1 MMKFLESV
9 KARVFFILATGSLSG
24 AAMATET
31 GLGAGGAGTIVGE
44 DSFDSFEATLLS
56 WANGPLGVGLA
67 ITALIIGGGLG
78 LIRAS
83 PMPALAGI
91 ALAAFFAWGPGII
104 VSMVGSGATL

>member
-1 MMKFLESV
+1 MFKFLENL
-9 KARVFFILATGSLSG
+9 KMKVFLVLATGSISQ
-24 AAMATET
+24 AALATET
-31 GLGAGGAGTIVGE
+31 GLGAGGGGTLIAE

-67 ITALIIGGGLG
+67 VTALVIGGGLG
-78 LIRAS
+78 LVRAS